1 MWKEFK
7 AFISKGNVVDMA
19 VGVIVGAAFTSIV
32 SSLVKNIINPFIGIF
47 LGKIDLSNLVSKV
60 GHATFK
66 YGVFLNS
73 VINFLIIA
81 FVVFIIVKLLNKS
94 HIVSKKETKEDPKE
108 KYLKEIVTLLKEDQ
122 K

>member
-1 MWKEFK
+1 MWQEFK
-7 AFISKGNVVDMA
+7 KFISKGNVIDMA

-47 LGKIDLSNLVSKV
+47 LGKIDLSNLVFKV
-60 GHATFK
+60 GNATFK
-66 YGVFLNS
+66 YGVFINS

-81 FVVFIIVKLLNKS
+81 FVVFMMVKLLNKS
-94 HIVSKKETKEDPKE
+94 NITTKKATKEDPKE
-108 KYLKEIVTLLKEDQ
+108 KYLKEIVTLLKEEQ